1 MTSVSPEAQQFR
13 WLSPAV
19 TIDKFVTCFSQPDSP
34 GCAGS
39 GHYPQR
45 ANALIN
51 CCSFSCCDLFS
62 SAGESCVHSGSRG
75 VKRCLKASLLKE
87 YSYQLSSYQLSSH
100 YYTRHSHSLSNVWSC
115 CRSWR
120 TWRASWATAPSS
132 CSGTTGSLCSSARS
146 HSLCFSSTAVTV
158 SSRLSGGSSMGHPGT
173 RCLRSL
179 HRLSCCCS
187 DCRFFSQ
194 TFSQE
199 TS

>member
-19 TIDKFVTCFSQPDSP
+19 TIDKFATCFSRPDSP
-34 GCAGS
+34 GCARWVR
-39 GHYPQR
+39 YLQR
-45 ANALIN
+45 ATALIN

-62 SAGESCVHSGSRG
+62 SAGGFDAHSGSREE
-75 VKRCLKASLLKE
+75 KRCLKASLLKE

-100 YYTRHSHSLSNVWSC
+100 YYTRHLKSNAWSC
-115 CRSWR
+115 CRSLR
-120 TWRASWATAPSS
+120 TWRVSWATVPRS
-132 CSGTTGSLCSSARS
+132 CSGTAGSPCSSGKS
-146 HSLCFSSTAVTV
+146 HSLCFSSTTVTV

-187 DCRFFSQ
+187 DCRFFLQ